1 MIRSLALAAAVSVL
15 AIPVSAAAADT
26 TLSAFQSIC
35 YATSDDYLAA
45 LAAAKAGGWSE
56 TAVKDSEEDGVSITD
71 TAALEKPGDNGGR
84 MTLLVTRG
92 IRHISSGNLKVTTC
106 KISYD
111 KAIPTLTSEAQTWIG
126 GAADGG
132 DATLAVYYVAMAPG
146 TPNHVGKAG
155 MNAALG
161 AGGVSILKFQQDSDA
176 SILVDQSYSK

>member
-26 TLSAFQSIC
+26 TFSAFQSLC
-35 YATSDDYLAA
+35 FATSDDYVAVGN
-45 LAAAKAGGWSE
+45 AAKAAGWTETEVTGG
-56 TAVKDSEEDGVSITD
+56 DEDGVSITGK
-71 TAALEKPGDNGGR
+71 AALEKPGDNGGR
-84 MTLLVTRG
+84 MTLLVTQG
-92 IRHISSGNLKVTTC
+92 IRHLKSGDLKVTTC

-111 KAIPTLTSEAQTWIG
+111 KAIPGLTSEAQAWIG

-132 DATLAVYYVAMAPG
+132 DATLAVYYVALTPG

-155 MNAALG
+155 MNAALA
-161 AGGVSILKFQQDSDA
+161 AGGLSILKFQQDSDA